1 MPPAARF
8 RPERGIEFDVKL
20 IPARSFVF
28 VEEKH
33 FTEPVRRKTVIVN
46 NTTIVN
52 KTVNITNIKV
62 VNKTVMDEGPS
73 AQSIERATGR
83 RAPVVKAMDLRKEQ
97 ESRVLFKRREA
108 PEQPKAAG
116 LGRPEKPEPVR
127 KVERPEPVRTE
138 PGKKVEG
145 AGGAA
150 GAAAGGGRDPRDER
164 DGGEEGDGCEE
175 GVAGEAGFAAGESE
189 GGGDECGG
197 GEGGEAVGRDPGRQG
212 PRLTTRW

>member
-145 AGGAA
+145 PA
-150 GAAAGGGRDPRDER
+150 
-164 DGGEEGDGCEE
+164 
-175 GVAGEAGFAAGESE
+175 
-189 GGGDECGG
+189 
-197 GEGGEAVGRDPGRQG
+197 GRQG
-212 PRLTTRW
+212 QRPAVEGTQGTKGTEAKKGTDVKKALPGKRALPPVNRKAGGTNVVEGKVEKP